1 MKLQT
6 SALPVTRMHTPE
18 RRIAGLGEQAALPAR
33 QRLVKRLAVLPEPT
47 FLAVLQE
54 MFAV

>member
-18 RRIAGLGEQAALPAR
+18 RRIAGLGEQAALPER